1 MPFLAVFFPA
11 FPIGFPIVFPTVLPA
26 VEEAAEEAAE
36 EVAEEV
42 ASPAMVG
49 RSISPILMGTRTTA
63 GRHAPAL
70 PPFLPLLT
78 PLTRRNLIFGGHAW
92 RQAMAAWTGRWDG
105 RDAVRMIDCPG
116 CGRRQKERE
125 NGRTGEW
132 KRGRKEE
139 KNRAREEERG
149 KFSEKVSV
157 CVRRCQCEGGSV
169 KATA

>member
-11 FPIGFPIVFPTVLPA
+11 FPIVFPIVFPTVLPA
-26 VEEAAEEAAE
+26 VEEAAEEVAE
-36 EVAEEV
+36 EAAEEV

-63 GRHAPAL
+63 GRAPAFL
-70 PPFLPLLT
+70 PLLPLLT

-125 NGRTGEW
+125 NGREGER

-149 KFSEKVSV
+149 KCSEKVSV